1 MLTAPFQIA
10 YLCVLIEISHW
21 LAWIHLACSGGSIW
35 PLLGDPL
42 RRYHPAWR
50 CTTLYTYA
58 HVYMFMHGA
67 PKKADRLCYLQSFSH
82 LIGFLKMLYE
92 LPLIAQVLFF
102 LKWCSKV
109 NISSLLTSGNDTM
122 FSSCLWRW
130 IFCSLTGPMEL
141 LASLKPTPEDGGST
155 QITSNN
161 YLPQKLSESSGGVA
175 SWFNTFAPLK
185 NSIAPSEY
193 WLDCFSLRERRQ
205 NNSVLCEKTTYITKS
220 KKSSIVLVNC
230 TRKLLWR

>member
-21 LAWIHLACSGGSIW
+21 LAQTHLASSGASTEALPPSLMLHHTIHIYMCLYVHASCSQK
-35 PLLGDPL
+35 
-42 RRYHPAWR
+42 
-50 CTTLYTYA
+50 
-58 HVYMFMHGA
+58 GA
-67 PKKADRLCYLQSFSH
+67 KTDQLCYLQSIFSRG
-82 LIGFLKMLYE
+82 ISFLKTLYE
-92 LPLIAQVLFF
+92 FPLIARVLFF
-102 LKWCSKV
+102 LKWRQKV
-109 NISSLLTSGNDTM
+109 NISSLFTSENDTM

-141 LASLKPTPEDGGST
+141 LASLKPTPEDSGST

-185 NSIAPSEY
+185 NSIVLSEY
-193 WLDCFSLRERRQ
+193 WLYCFRIRVYVSGREDRTTVYCVRRQ
-205 NNSVLCEKTTYITKS
+205 HILQKVRNQV
-220 KKSSIVLVNC
+220 
-230 TRKLLWR
+230 